1 MRRGIVGTR
10 SGTHYRGGVAM
21 IPLLIVLALVLIL
34 FGVGFAADALWF
46 VAIAVLVLWLLGF
59 FMRSSGARWYRW

>member
-1 MRRGIVGTR
+1 
-10 SGTHYRGGVAM
+10 M